1 MMAFFGFFAWIYLSP
16 LNLFFGPWL
25 GVFPPVPLLIVNTAI
40 YVPLIAYTVRKWLR
54 TMQKRKSGPAA
65 GIDVVEPGKA
75 KPEPGDEWGIAKRE
89 YSDSE
94 KSQVIGSKSDIRHPP
109 LDLEDT
115 FFVKT
120 PDLDA
125 GEPIFEEE
133 ELKRRAMVR
142 SRVTS
147 GAWSRKNRSS
157 RSVGSLQSPEIAQHG
172 RSTRSRIPVGEIQS
186 IDLPASV
193 VAAVTR
199 TGKFS
204 DENHLKITESD
215 LRERIFSGK
224 TPLTIL
230 LVIDVS
236 MSIKGSL
243 KHIRKIIQRIE
254 DETRG
259 SKDRVGLIAF
269 KDSGAIEVQAPTTN
283 WNRLYRALLK
293 LRISGLTPLAE
304 GLMKS
309 LQTVKRERMRNRGIQ
324 PLVVLLS
331 DFAPNIPLEQSAG
344 PGHPRY
350 TPVRDII
357 KSTRILKKNDVPVVP
372 INVNRRQAKWSS
384 ILKRPYHQAL
394 ELATH
399 LRMKK
404 EGYSNAIETIL
415 SVPAFRKEFGAYLVA
430 KIAGSRALLC
440 SEVTRADSVIDT
452 LLEAAANTPS
462 IQVKNLKQAD
472 AYLK

>member
-1 MMAFFGFFAWIYLSP
+1 
-16 LNLFFGPWL
+16 
-25 GVFPPVPLLIVNTAI
+25 
-40 YVPLIAYTVRKWLR
+40 
-54 TMQKRKSGPAA
+54 MQKRKSGPAA
-65 GIDVVEPGKA
+65 GIDVIEPGKA
-75 KPEPGDEWGIAKRE
+75 EPQPGDEWGIATRE
-89 YSDSE
+89 YSETE
-94 KSQVIGSKSDIRHPP
+94 KSEVIGSKSDIRQPP
-109 LDLEDT
+109 LELENT

-125 GEPIFEEE
+125 GEPVFEKE
-133 ELKRRAMVR
+133 ELQKRSLVR

-147 GAWSRKNRSS
+147 GAWSRKNHST
-157 RSVGSLQSPEIAQHG
+157 RSVGSMQSSEIALHG
-172 RSTRSRIPVGEIQS
+172 RSTRSRIPVGEVQS
-186 IDLPASV
+186 IDLPASL
-193 VAAVTR
+193 VAAVAR
-199 TGKFS
+199 TGRI
-204 DENHLKITESD
+204 DDTDHLQITESD
-215 LRERIFSGK
+215 LRERIFSGN
-224 TPLTIL
+224 TPLTVL

-243 KHIRKIIQRIE
+243 KQIREIVQRIE

-259 SKDRVGLIAF
+259 SKDRVGIIAF
-269 KDSGAIEVQAPTTN
+269 KDSGAIEVQVPTTN

-309 LQTVKRERMRNRGIQ
+309 LETVKRERMRNRGVQ

-331 DFAPNIPLEQSAG
+331 DFAPNIPLEQSAA

-372 INVNRRQAKWSS
+372 VNVNRNQIKWSS

-394 ELATH
+394 ELATY
-399 LRMKK
+399 LRMRK
-404 EGYSNAIETIL
+404 EGHSDPIETIL
-415 SVPAFRKEFGAYLVA
+415 SVSAFRKEFGAYLVA

-440 SEVTRADSVIDT
+440 TEVTRADSVIDT
-452 LLEAAANTPS
+452 LLEAAANPPS
-462 IQVKNLKQAD
+462 LQAHDLKEVSG
-472 AYLK
+472 YLQ